1 MHPAFAYLQQNIAL
15 CKEQGIENEVAL
27 QGDILSE
34 AFASAFQD
42 IDTIVSNPPYIETA
56 VLPTLQE
63 EVQKNQQPHWMAVK
77 TACWF
82 YRAIADIWIPKI
94 KQGGIVA
101 VEDW

>member
-1 MHPAFAYLQQNIAL
+1 MCGYRCCGLGNTSLLSTAHVTCVEKYAPAFAYLQQNIAL
-15 CKEQGIENEVAL
+15 CKGKGIENVVAL

-63 EVQKNQQPHWMAVK
+63 EVQKRTNNRIGW
-77 TACWF
+77 
-82 YRAIADIWIPKI
+82 R
-94 KQGGIVA
+94 
-101 VEDW
+101 

>member
-1 MHPAFAYLQQNIAL
+1 MHLLLHIYNKNIAL
-15 CKEQGIENEVAL
+15 CKEQGIENVVAL

-63 EVQKNQQPHWMAVK
+63 EVQKRTNNRIGW
-77 TACWF
+77 
-82 YRAIADIWIPKI
+82 R
-94 KQGGIVA
+94 
-101 VEDW
+101 